1 MRCFSTLRK
10 AVPLRT
16 TWMTKFMK
24 WKQKML
30 LLHAMPVTRTGTRLP
45 ALIVP
50 FPEIQPTS
58 ANWNHILI
66 WEHWLASD
74 VKIGTMSQKSAVILK
89 PLQNVFSQ
97 LLTLI
102 QRPIH
107 VPHANRALFSTQPQL
122 NVSHVLKVNSI
133 IQKHWNVSHVPKV
146 KPTI

>member
-10 AVPLRT
+10 AVPRRT
-16 TWMTKFMK
+16 TWTTKFMR

-30 LLHAMPVTRTGTRLP
+30 LLHVMPVTRTGTPLH

-58 ANWNHILI
+58 TNWNHILI

-74 VKIGTMSQKSAVILK
+74 VKIGTMPQKSAVILK
-89 PLQNVFSQ
+89 PLQSVFNQ

-107 VPHANRALFSTQPQL
+107 VSHANRVLFSTQPQL
-122 NVSHVLKVNSI
+122 NASHVLKVNSI
-133 IQKHWNVSHVPKV
+133 IQKHWNVSHAPKV